1 MMDCMEK
8 SSFVFDSK
16 TTSDAIKGAKEGL
29 DDDVFSFV
37 ASITPMINVDLLIE
51 KDGKLLFAWRDD
63 GKNLGWHIPGG
74 IIRYK
79 ETFHDRII
87 KTALNEIGD
96 EVTHDDEP
104 IKISEIFMPYQ
115 RRGHS
120 ISLLYKCYVDDKY
133 VIDNRDKNVTDE
145 GYLKWFDS
153 CPELLVE
160 GQKCYKDFLE
170 KYFNECKKTG

>member
-1 MMDCMEK
+1 MEK
-8 SSFVFDSK
+8 SEYVFSSDD
-16 TTSDAIKGAKEGL
+16 TADAIRGAKTGL
-29 DDDVFSFV
+29 SDDVFSFV
-37 ASITPMINVDLLIE
+37 ASVTPMINVDLLIE
-51 KDGKLLFAWRDD
+51 RDGKVLFAWRDD

-87 KTALNEIGD
+87 KTALNEIGT
-96 EVTHDDEP
+96 EVTYDENP

-120 ISLLYKCYVDDKY
+120 ISLLYKCYVDDDY
-133 VIDNRDKNVTDE
+133 VIDNHVRNEHDE
-145 GYLKWFDS
+145 GYLKWFDK
-153 CPELLVE
+153 CPEELVE
-160 GQKCYKDFLE
+160 GQNCYKEFLE